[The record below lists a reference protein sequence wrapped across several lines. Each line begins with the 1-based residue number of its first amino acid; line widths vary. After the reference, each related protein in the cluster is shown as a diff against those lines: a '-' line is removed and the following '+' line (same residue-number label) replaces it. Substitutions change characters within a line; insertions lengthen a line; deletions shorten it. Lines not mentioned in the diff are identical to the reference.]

1 MAVTD
6 IQRVLKIW
14 KMRNRTLER
23 KIVTFK
29 TKAISKIVFQSF
41 IRTVPKHIT
50 SELEKK
56 KQKQNKKLFLWRNFT
71 PKIKHKT
78 LCNAYTLGGL

>member
-6 IQRVLKIW
+6 VQRVLKIW

-56 KQKQNKKLFLWRNFT
+56 NKN
-71 PKIKHKT
+71 KT
-78 LCNAYTLGGL
+78 KSFFSGETLRLR

>member
-6 IQRVLKIW
+6 VQRVLKIW

-56 KQKQNKKLFLWRNFT
+56 NKN
-71 PKIKHKT
+71 KT
-78 LCNAYTLGGL
+78 KSFFSGETLLLR

>member
-50 SELEKK
+50 SEIEKK
-56 KQKQNKKLFLWRNFT
+56 NKN
-71 PKIKHKT
+71 KT
-78 LCNAYTLGGL
+78 KSFFSGETLRLR

>member
-14 KMRNRTLER
+14 KMRNRILER

-56 KQKQNKKLFLWRNFT
+56 NKN
-71 PKIKHKT
+71 KT
-78 LCNAYTLGGL
+78 KSFFSGETLRLR

>member
-6 IQRVLKIW
+6 VQRVLKIW

-29 TKAISKIVFQSF
+29 TKAIPKIVFQSF

-56 KQKQNKKLFLWRNFT
+56 NKN
-71 PKIKHKT
+71 KT
-78 LCNAYTLGGL
+78 KSFFSGETLLLR

>member
-41 IRTVPKHIT
+41 VRTVPKHIT

-56 KQKQNKKLFLWRNFT
+56 NKN
-71 PKIKHKT
+71 KT
-78 LCNAYTLGGL
+78 KSFFSGETLLLR

>member
-6 IQRVLKIW
+6 VQRVLKIW

-29 TKAISKIVFQSF
+29 TKAMSKIVFQSF

-56 KQKQNKKLFLWRNFT
+56 NKN
-71 PKIKHKT
+71 KT
-78 LCNAYTLGGL
+78 KSFFSGETLLLR

>member
-6 IQRVLKIW
+6 VQRVLKIW

-56 KQKQNKKLFLWRNFT
+56 NKN
-71 PKIKHKT
+71 KT
-78 LCNAYTLGGL
+78 KSFFSGETLLLKDKT

>member
-56 KQKQNKKLFLWRNFT
+56 NKN
-71 PKIKHKT
+71 KT
-78 LCNAYTLGGL
+78 KSFFSGETLLLR